1 MMKHLRVKGKLFVAF
16 MILIVVFLA
25 SALMA
30 YIGMDRIMNKYNKF
44 VTENYVAEATLYELR
59 LKMDTAVKNLLPT
72 AQV

>member
-30 YIGMDRIMNKYNKF
+30 YIGMNRVLDK
-44 VTENYVAEATLYELR
+44 
-59 LKMDTAVKNLLPT
+59 
-72 AQV
+72 